1 MSRLTQALA
10 YINADPKELTNEW
23 IKFNLTSISINSDLK
38 EIRKTRIKWQKQA
51 DLKNY
56 KTQKN

>member
-1 MSRLTQALA
+1 MSRLTQAIA

-38 EIRKTRIKWQKQA
+38 QIRKTRIKNERQTK
-51 DLKNY
+51 
-56 KTQKN
+56 KTTRP